1 MRAAVSTVERQGHL
15 AAAAYLMRHADDT
28 AVVVTTD
35 DETMQPVGIIT
46 QTDITHAVA
55 DGKDLN
61 ETRIDE
67 VIAREQVSVQPS
79 TALTAATE
87 LMLSS
92 GIQHL
97 PVVEDG
103 HLVGIIDVVDA
114 CRVLLSAASYRD
126 R

>member
-1 MRAAVSTVERQGHL
+1 VRRCPRS
-15 AAAAYLMRHADDT
+15 
-28 AVVVTTD
+28 
-35 DETMQPVGIIT
+35 
-46 QTDITHAVA
+46 
-55 DGKDLN
+55 N
-61 ETRIDE
+61 DE

-92 GIQHL
+92 GIPHL

-114 CRVLLSAASYRD
+114 CRVLLSAASSRD